1 MIDTLAIVGLGLMGG
16 SLGLAAKARGTVKR
30 VVAYSRREESR
41 RKALE
46 QGVADAVFD
55 SPGDAV
61 DGADLVVLCTPVLTM
76 PELVRGF
83 KERLHAGCVVTDV
96 GSTKAFLD
104 RELGAILADSPAV
117 FVGSHPMAGSEKT
130 GVDAARVDL
139 YQGARVIVT
148 GETAAESVGV
158 QRVTAFWEQVGA
170 YVSVMT
176 PEEHDAVIARTSH
189 LPHMVAAA
197 LVATIDRDDRDVAPF
212 CGSGFRCTTRVA
224 EGSEH
229 VWHDIVKTNI
239 HTIRDEIDV
248 LSKKLDDLRGLLA
261 SEDLEGVRA
270 FLADCREKRSK
281 LGRVCSG
288 LGDSVDNA

>member
-61 DGADLVVLCTPVLTM
+61 DGADLVVLCTPDLTM

-189 LPHMVAAA
+189 LDVQPTNHASAADRSQGQGSARPDA
-197 LVATIDRDDRDVAPF
+197 LPGCVDHRAGDACAGGIGPDV
-212 CGSGFRCTTRVA
+212 VQ
-224 EGSEH
+224 H
-229 VWHDIVKTNI
+229 I
-239 HTIRDEIDV
+239 HR
-248 LSKKLDDLRGLLA
+248 
-261 SEDLEGVRA
+261 
-270 FLADCREKRSK
+270 
-281 LGRVCSG
+281 
-288 LGDSVDNA
+288 